1 LPLYRYKCEVCK
13 EEWQEFCNMA
23 NRDDPLSCLVCDGNG
38 KRLLDVA
45 SVSFIGK
52 GFYSN
57 DK

>member
-1 LPLYRYKCEVCK
+1 
-13 EEWQEFCNMA
+13 MA